1 MDPYEQL
8 GVSRVINASG
18 MMTALG
24 GSTISAATGTAMAAA
39 GQQQV
44 VIDELQ
50 RQAGAEIARL
60 LGAEDAMVTTGA
72 AAGIALMVAAL
83 VAGDDLTRVEA
94 LPDPGD
100 APHEIIIQ
108 AGHVVNFG
116 APVRQMV
123 AIGGGRAIPIGSTNQ
138 VHEAHLAGAINPNTA
153 GVLYVQSHHCV
164 QKGMLSLERIIA
176 LSHQAGVPVILDA
189 AAEEDLQRFATCG
202 VDLVTFSG
210 GKAIGGPA
218 SGIIAGRADLIA
230 ACRAQLTGIGR
241 PMKIGKEGII
251 GLVTAL
257 HDYLNRDLPALRA
270 QQGEIVDE
278 LLNAFATIP
287 GVETRRLE
295 DEAGRGI
302 ERAAIELS
310 PARALDLARFL
321 RTGTPAIY
329 PRGHLLNLG
338 LVAFYPR
345 PLSMEDVRV
354 IVSRVKE
361 FFASE

>member
-24 GSTISAATGTAMAAA
+24 GSTISAATGAAMAAA

-44 VIDELQ
+44 VIDDLQ
-50 RQAGAEIARL
+50 RRAGADIARL
-60 LGAEDAMVTTGA
+60 LGTEDAMVTTGA

-83 VAGDDLTRVEA
+83 VAGSDLSRVEA

-123 AIGGGRAIPIGSTNQ
+123 ALGGGKARPIGSANQ
-138 VHEAHLAGAINPNTA
+138 VHEAHLTGAINSTTA

-164 QKGMLSLERIIA
+164 QKGMLSLERVIA
-176 LSHQAGVPVILDA
+176 LSHAANVPVILDA
-189 AAEEDLQRFATCG
+189 AAEEDLRHFANCG

-218 SGIIAGRADLIA
+218 SGIIAGRADLID
-230 ACRAQLTGIGR
+230 ACRAQLAGIGR

-251 GLVTAL
+251 GLITAL
-257 HDYLNRDLPALRA
+257 HAYLNRDLPALRA
-270 QQGEIVDE
+270 HQSALVDE
-278 LLNAFATIP
+278 LLSAFNAIP
-287 GVETRRLE
+287 GVRTQRLE

-310 PARALDLARFL
+310 PERALDLARFL
-321 RTGTPAIY
+321 RAGTPAIY

-338 LVAFYPR
+338 LVAFDPR
-345 PLSMEDVRV
+345 PLSPDDVQK
-354 IVSRVKE
+354 IVNRVKA
-361 FFASE
+361 FFEGE